1 MLKEIYAKYLKD
13 IGVKNENILIIE
25 LDDILN
31 YKYRNPI
38 RLMEYVQGLIN
49 HLSDDVYV
57 FIDEIQLITKIINP
71 ELTGGEIKKAKE
83 TDEDTISF
91 VDVVLGLSRIKNVD
105 LYVTSSNSKLLS
117 KDVATEFRDK
127 ATEIHMR
134 PLSFKEFYEYLGGD
148 ERADFNEYMRHGG
161 MPLAVLSDYDNKE
174 QYLKNLFELTYFKDI
189 L

>member
-38 RLMEYVQGLIN
+38 RLMEYVQGLIS

-83 TDEDTISF
+83 TDEDTIW
-91 VDVVLGLSRIKNVD
+91 
-105 LYVTSSNSKLLS
+105 LYIYSKGFMYYES
-117 KDVATEFRDK
+117 CYPDDTEEERK
-127 ATEIHMR
+127 GY
-134 PLSFKEFYEYLGGD
+134 KEKKHFYLPTQKRLD
-148 ERADFNEYMRHGG
+148 EANGEDWY
-161 MPLAVLSDYDNKE
+161 
-174 QYLKNLFELTYFKDI
+174 
-189 L
+189 